1 MKKYVM
7 FQTDKVLL
15 TVKLWKNFTSPGYKV
30 PTLLIVIGGSKNNL
44 LCSNL
49 LLLRKV
55 ERVM

>member
-15 TVKLWKNFTSPGYKV
+15 VVKLWKNFTSPGYKV
-30 PTLLIVIGGSKNNL
+30 PALLIVIGGSKIFFS
-44 LCSNL
+44 SNI